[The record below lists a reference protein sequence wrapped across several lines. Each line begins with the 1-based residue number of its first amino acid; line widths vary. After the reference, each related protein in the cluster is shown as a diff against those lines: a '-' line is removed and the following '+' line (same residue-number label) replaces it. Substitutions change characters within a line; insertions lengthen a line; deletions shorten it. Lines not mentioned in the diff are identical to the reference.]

1 MTEKSAR
8 RTLLLWPGIEHNL
21 LRAKERKTI
30 ERWVVLDGEDAVT
43 LGLVGPGVWTDEAGG
58 WLHPLTEDGEAVLA
72 LAYKTG
78 LLTKDERVESAKT
91 LLGLADS
98 ARKTRS
104 ADVTVVRASEKREK
118 PLLDAVVESVETNT
132 TTYRV
137 RILLAVEGER
147 GRFWCSCPDHRRH
160 KHVCKHIAAV
170 ADRYIEGRTNA

>member
-78 LLTKDERVESAKT
+78 CGGRARSVLVFVPGPPEAQARVQAH
-91 LLGLADS
+91 
-98 ARKTRS
+98 RS
-104 ADVTVVRASEKREK
+104 
-118 PLLDAVVESVETNT
+118 
-132 TTYRV
+132 
-137 RILLAVEGER
+137 
-147 GRFWCSCPDHRRH
+147 GR
-160 KHVCKHIAAV
+160 
-170 ADRYIEGRTNA
+170 